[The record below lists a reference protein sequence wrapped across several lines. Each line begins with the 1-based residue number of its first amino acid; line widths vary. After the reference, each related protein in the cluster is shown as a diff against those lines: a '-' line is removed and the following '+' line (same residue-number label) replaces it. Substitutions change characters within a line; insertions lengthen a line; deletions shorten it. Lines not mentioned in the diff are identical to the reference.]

1 MSALTHAMV
10 EGINAQLVHS
20 GKIAWPDEKTASE
33 VCYRVSESL
42 QGPEILPEEGLS
54 KTSTLLIARTLKT
67 ASERLIQAGQTT
79 KEAVIQGQN
88 KIASFQTVENLAL
101 STASQCMEKAAA
113 EALLIEPG
121 THQNTPEASAAAD
134 TVGLLEL
141 HNRPVGY
148 AAGIQRGQTALPEPG
163 HIGKTEPYAVQREHI
178 SGAPSLK
185 AAEEKKT
192 EGMPEHLRKALRE
205 ADMVEKKDKKEDKK
219 DKEEE
224 KKASEKTAEELTKTI
239 RRGLQKLSFLM
250 ARDAVLASVVPMGK
264 TADLNQLTPEEL
276 HALAQAVEQYANPGG
291 AQGVD
296 LSQMDEPTLQ
306 ALHSLGLSGE
316 AEDKEEPAKAASL
329 LERLKRAADGSL
341 TEVGKNTPESA
352 AKTDTV
358 ADLDKKNRG
367 PAEYVVGQGKTEM
380 PNVGHVGA
388 DKDPAKAP
396 PKTGPDNAA
405 TRELN
410 KSGSD
415 LTPAE
420 QDFVMHIEKMAQLY
434 SAHLPTG
441 ISREEKIAC
450 LKKLAGMSPEEA
462 NSFLTSLRK

>member
-1 MSALTHAMV
+1 
-10 EGINAQLVHS
+10 
-20 GKIAWPDEKTASE
+20 
-33 VCYRVSESL
+33 
-42 QGPEILPEEGLS
+42 
-54 KTSTLLIARTLKT
+54 
-67 ASERLIQAGQTT
+67 
-79 KEAVIQGQN
+79 
-88 KIASFQTVENLAL
+88 
-101 STASQCMEKAAA
+101 MEKAAA

-121 THQNTPEASAAAD
+121 SHQNTPEASAEAD

-148 AAGIQRGQTALPEPG
+148 AANIQRGTTSLPEPG
-163 HIGKTEPYAVQREHI
+163 QVGRTEPYPVQREHV
-178 SGAPSLK
+178 SGAHSLK

-192 EGMPEHLRKALRE
+192 EGMPENLKKVLCE
-205 ADMVEKKDKKEDKK
+205 AEMVEKKEKKDEDKK
-219 DKEEE
+219 EE
-224 KKASEKTAEELTKTI
+224 KKASEKTAEELTSTI
-239 RRGLQKLSFLM
+239 RRGLKKFSYLL
-250 ARDAVLASVVPMGK
+250 ARDEILKSVVPMGK
-264 TADLNQLTPEEL
+264 IADLNQLTPEEL
-276 HALAQAVEQYANPGG
+276 HALAQAVEGYANPGG
-291 AQGVD
+291 AEGVD

-306 ALHSLGLSGE
+306 ALHSLGLAGE
-316 AEDKEEPAKAASL
+316 ADDQGEAGKSASL
-329 LERLKRAADGSL
+329 LERLKRAADGGSL
-341 TEVGKNTPESA
+341 TDVGKNTPESA

-358 ADLDKKNRG
+358 AELDKKNRG

-410 KSGSD
+410 KAGSD

-420 QDFVMHIEKMAQLY
+420 QDYVIRIEKMAALY

-441 ISREEKIAC
+441 ITREEKIAC